1 MATKQNQKVMKF
13 LDENP
18 QIKGSCYGGRA
29 DVSRI
34 NDGWYEQ
41 GEYWFDS
48 DVIMIY
54 VNKLKA
60 LIPQELFEKNI
71 PENERIN
78 W

>member
-1 MATKQNQKVMKF
+1 MTTQNKKVMDF

-18 QIKGSCYGGRA
+18 QMKGSCYGGRA

-34 NDGWYEQ
+34 NDGWHEQ
-41 GEYWFDS
+41 TEYWFDA
-48 DVIMIY
+48 DVVIKY

-60 LIPQELFEKNI
+60 LIPQETFEKNI
-71 PENERIN
+71 PEEERIN